1 MSTPSSPPSGRAER
15 LFPEPP
21 AESKF
26 LAVKTQT
33 MKTGLSL
40 RAWSALVPLVLA
52 PPLAADITVTGSG
65 TITIT
70 HSAAVHFSGSTLRIT
85 DSAEVRIHS
94 GGNLTG
100 STVEIAPL
108 AKLYNC
114 GTVNAAVVNQGE
126 VVADCGG
133 TSTFLAAVANY
144 GVFRASHGSL
154 LVVAGSFQN
163 NPGALLDLITADQ
176 TGPPLLLSNAGTLI
190 KATDVRV
197 AGIEIGPVDAKITI
211 QGIRPHTYR
220 LLGSNN
226 LNAGPWA
233 QIGPVKIATG
243 GLLQFDHPG
252 VLPDFDKYFYRIAV
266 GDQ

>member
-1 MSTPSSPPSGRAER
+1 
-15 LFPEPP
+15 
-21 AESKF
+21 
-26 LAVKTQT
+26 
-33 MKTGLSL
+33 MKPGLSL
-40 RAWSALVPLVLA
+40 RAWSALVPLFLA
-52 PPLAADITVTGSG
+52 PHLEADITVTGSG
-65 TITIT
+65 AITIT
-70 HSAAVHFSGSTLRIT
+70 NSAVVYFSGSTLRINE
-85 DSAEVRIHS
+85 SAEVRIHS

-114 GTVNAAVVNQGE
+114 GTVNAAIINQGE

-154 LVVAGSFQN
+154 LVVAGPFQN
-163 NPGALLDLITADQ
+163 NAGALLDLITADQ

-197 AGIEIGPVDAKITI
+197 EGIVVGPVDAKITI

-220 LLGSNN
+220 LMGRNS
-226 LNAGPWA
+226 LNAGPWT

-243 GLLQFDHPG
+243 GLLQFDHPDVVSG
-252 VLPDFDKYFYRIAV
+252 FDKYFYKIAV